1 MKRKIFAV
9 SVLLVA
15 ITYVAMLVA
24 QAPKSAAGDPSLGTW
39 VLNAQQSKLAGPAP
53 KAFIERYDMRPD
65 GFFVST
71 RSIINNDGSPAFQ
84 QAVFKLDGK
93 EYELWDNGSLANFLA
108 TRKRDPQ
115 TLSGKAVDAYTAEYA
130 VKQGGKV
137 ITTGKRTTSKDGRTM
152 TFSAKVTTPQGQ
164 SVDVVGVFDK
174 Q

>member
-1 MKRKIFAV
+1 MKRIVLAALLLLIAV
-9 SVLLVA
+9 AYVAVLLA
-15 ITYVAMLVA
+15 EE
-24 QAPKSAAGDPSLGTW
+24 PKPALNDPSLGTW
-39 VLNAQQSKLAGPAP
+39 VLNAQQSKFAGPAP